1 MCYAISLSKRDE
13 LSMMNLNRV
22 CVFWIVVLMGLSSL
36 SALTPVTEA
45 SQPRHTPS
53 VSIQGFSFNPSSNL
67 TVHTGDSVIWTN
79 NDGASHTASSTSG
92 PASFDSGTI
101 AGGATFSFTFTTA
114 GIYDYQCDFHT
125 SMTATLAVV
134 EPDENNAPVV
144 SDVTLSPN
152 PVLTNDVISIS
163 ATTSD
168 DDGDSVTLSY
178 SWLINGNFI
187 SETGNTLSGTSW
199 FDKGDQI
206 QVEVTPND
214 GSMNGNTT
222 ISSTITISNSL
233 PSITSVIMSPLTLNN
248 ETIAVCA
255 ASGWND
261 ADEDSENYQYSWQVN
276 GVLQQDTD
284 DSSGPFNADDIVSCT
299 ITPNDGE
306 NSGLSLSSDDV
317 TVVAVDAPDADGD
330 GVPDTTDS
338 CSDTPIGETV
348 DVDGCSSSQRDED
361 GDGISDADDLCQ
373 DTPTAANVDNDGCS
387 DSQLDTDGDGFTD
400 GDDAFP
406 LDAGEQIDTDG
417 DNIGDNADNDDDN
430 DGWNDTTEIDCST
443 NSTDLNSVPLD
454 TDNDGIC
461 DVFDNDDDND
471 GWNDTTEID
480 CSTNS
485 TDLNSVPPD
494 TDGDGICDNLDEI
507 NDDAPPPG
515 YEFGNTSDEPE
526 PVTEPEPGL
535 DEERRGIP
543 GFTSVIM
550 FTAITGALMH
560 LKRRDT

>member
-1 MCYAISLSKRDE
+1 
-13 LSMMNLNRV
+13 
-22 CVFWIVVLMGLSSL
+22 
-36 SALTPVTEA
+36 
-45 SQPRHTPS
+45 
-53 VSIQGFSFNPSSNL
+53 
-67 TVHTGDSVIWTN
+67 
-79 NDGASHTASSTSG
+79 
-92 PASFDSGTI
+92 
-101 AGGATFSFTFTTA
+101 
-114 GIYDYQCDFHT
+114 
-125 SMTATLAVV
+125 MTATLAVV

-261 ADEDSENYQYSWQVN
+261 ADGDSENYQYSWQVN

-348 DVDGCSSSQRDED
+348 DVDGCPSSQRDED

-543 GFTSVIM
+543 GFTSVLM